1 MPAVDDAPL
10 PDVDLRRPAMPY
22 VLDVG
27 IASARVARPRG
38 RRPAATRPL
47 ASDAPR
53 GPWKWQNPNG
63 RNGLLTR
70 TSWRAGESSRL
81 SRTRLVDG
89 VRLGPT
95 RTPPRA
101 SVDMSAAL
109 ASNASRVAPASTSG
123 AARRGASRAPAFRF
137 GHPRIRRRP
146 TASASASAASADA
159 LAAAKAEVFA
169 AVDGTEKGLSCTDAQ
184 RAAVEAAVSALEAR
198 NPTARPAASDL
209 QAGNWEVIY
218 STAPP
223 PSNGSLGPFRGV
235 AYQDINLAD
244 KSYVNVLSVPPAD
257 WLGARLVAD
266 WAPADGDDDDRLWT
280 VSFREVSVYLLGFR
294 LFTKTFE
301 NTTRV
306 WDQTYVD
313 EDTRVVR
320 AARTM
325 EGLTR
330 AAARGRT
337 AVAGDEDDCVFVM
350 RRAPESR

>member
-27 IASARVARPRG
+27 IASARVALPRG
-38 RRPAATRPL
+38 RRPAATRPQAL
-47 ASDAPR
+47 DAPR
-53 GPWKWQNPNG
+53 GLGNG
-63 RNGLLTR
+63 KSERLQRSVQTK
-70 TSWRAGESSRL
+70 GESSRQ
-81 SRTRLVDG
+81 TREFALDG
-89 VRLGPT
+89 SASGPT

-101 SVDMSAAL
+101 SVEMSAVF
-109 ASNASRVAPASTSG
+109 ASNAGRVAPASTSG
-123 AARRGASRAPAFRF
+123 AARRDASRAARLPPAGRFR
-137 GHPRIRRRP
+137 HPRISRRP
-146 TASASASAASADA
+146 DASASATSTSPDA
-159 LAAAKAEVFA
+159 LAPVKAAVFA
-169 AVDGTEKGLSCTDAQ
+169 AVEGTEKGLSCTDAQ
-184 RAAVEAAVSALEAR
+184 RAAVEAAVSALEAC
-198 NPTARPAASDL
+198 NPTTRPAASEL
-209 QAGNWEVIY
+209 QAGNWEVVY

-235 AYQDINLAD
+235 AYQDINFAD

-266 WAPADGDDDDRLWT
+266 WAPAEGDEDDRVWI
-280 VSFREVSVYLLGFR
+280 VSFREVSVRLLGFR
-294 LFTKTFE
+294 LFTKTFD

-350 RRAPESR
+350 RRVPESR